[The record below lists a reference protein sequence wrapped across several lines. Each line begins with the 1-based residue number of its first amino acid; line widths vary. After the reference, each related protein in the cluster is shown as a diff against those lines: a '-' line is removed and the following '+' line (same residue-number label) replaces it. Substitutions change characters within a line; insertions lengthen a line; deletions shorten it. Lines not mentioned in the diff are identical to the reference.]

1 MNIVDEIALK
11 GLDYPAYKAK
21 LKSFLETTNPETL
34 EARDRE
40 LYGYTVLNQ
49 QRISRVEKTYL
60 PSVTLVETVQKIASP
75 QTWMLLTALWCG
87 DSAANLPVIA
97 KIAQLNPMIQLSIIE
112 RDENLEIMDQYL
124 TNGARSIPK
133 LVAFNAAGE
142 ELFTWGSRPA
152 SAKALVLEQKS
163 QGIPMEI
170 WEEKLH
176 LWYARNR
183 GQELETELLAQLTAV
198 LV

>member
-1 MNIVDEIALK
+1 MAK
-11 GLDYPAYKAK
+11 GLDYQAYKAK
-21 LKSFLETTNPETL
+21 LKSFLENTNPASLDEH
-34 EARDRE
+34 DRE
-40 LYGYTVLNQ
+40 LYRYTVLNQ
-49 QRISRVEKTYL
+49 QRISRVEKTYA
-60 PSVTLVETVQKIASP
+60 PSGALLDTVQSITVP
-75 QTWMLLTALWCG
+75 QYWMLLSALWCG

-133 LVAFNAAGE
+133 LVVFNASGE

-152 SAKALVLEQKS
+152 SAKALVLEQKG
-163 QGIPMEI
+163 QGIPQEV

-183 GQELETELLAQLTAV
+183 GQELEAELLAQLTAV